1 MMVLSFIDQ
10 SQLALLKDIYEVSE
24 LCSTRTYIWAGLV
37 RDVITGKFL
46 RGHGDVDGFTLNLW
60 DLKDKMADLYK
71 QRGYEV
77 TFLHDVTFMRID
89 RDGVHAMFNRLEV
102 DGDTAMWRHIGN
114 EGTVYFPK
122 GWLADQPHCFYG
134 AQVFVSG
141 VEFEYA
147 IKTHPQLLSPLWKGR
162 QKDVDALDW
171 LKEMLAAKGVCQEA
185 ILQQIWSYNPYW
197 AKRGYKV
204 YSMPVVASRLEPI
217 SH

>member
-1 MMVLSFIDQ
+1 MVLSDMDQ

-46 RGHGDVDGFTLNLW
+46 REHSDVDGFTLNLW
-60 DLKDKMADLYK
+60 DLKDKMADLYQ

-89 RDGVHAMFNRLEV
+89 RNGVHAMFNRLEV
-102 DGDTAMWRHIGN
+102 DEDTAMWRHIGN

-122 GWLADQPHCFYG
+122 GWLADEPHCFYG

-147 IKTHPQLLSPLWKGR
+147 IKTYPQLLSPLWKGR
-162 QKDVDALDW
+162 QKDVDVLEW
-171 LKEMLAAKGVCQEA
+171 LKEMLAAKGVCREA

-197 AKRGYKV
+197 AKKGYKA
-204 YSMPVVASRLEPI
+204 YSMPIVASRLEPI